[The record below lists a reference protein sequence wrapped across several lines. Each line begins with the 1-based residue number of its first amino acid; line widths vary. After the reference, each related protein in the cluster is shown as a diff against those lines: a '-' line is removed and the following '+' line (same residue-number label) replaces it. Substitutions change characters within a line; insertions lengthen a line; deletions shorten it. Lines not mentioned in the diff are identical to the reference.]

1 VPINKEEYK
10 EDRPMP
16 TWVIP
21 QSLARSSRPGYSGE
35 CGRSVSIAEVDAW
48 IAEVRALGVKS
59 IVCLLADNQLPLYS
73 QLPSD
78 LVSYYR
84 NAGFSVKH
92 VPAQDRREP
101 PLSQDQMERV
111 WAAYQ
116 ELPKPVLVH
125 CSAGCDRTGQAVAG
139 IERRLMKEG

>member
-1 VPINKEEYK
+1 
-10 EDRPMP
+10 MP

-21 QSLARSSRPGYSGE
+21 QSLARSSRPGHSGE
-35 CGRSVSIAEVDAW
+35 RGRSVPISEVDTW
-48 IAEVRALGVKS
+48 LAELRALGIKS
-59 IVCLLADNQLPLYS
+59 IVCLLADDQLPLYS
-73 QLPSD
+73 QLPTD

-92 VPAQDRREP
+92 VPAQDCRKP

-125 CSAGCDRTGQAVAG
+125 CSAGCDRTGQAVAE
-139 IERRLMKEG
+139 IKRRLSEQG